1 MLNLR
6 NLRGGDCC
14 RSQNGCCRHRACRV
28 NRPAN
33 DGMGGDSGNMGNV
46 ENVKRVVFV
55 GNPNVGKS
63 SMFNALL
70 GARTRTMNAPGTTVS
85 ITCGQYHYEK
95 PKTAGNAQNWQFV
108 DTPGTYSLA
117 PMSPDEQVAVDALTG
132 MSGMPVPDL
141 AVVVLDATALS
152 RSLYLLSM
160 VVELGLPTV
169 VALTMNDLAVRN
181 GCGVDAERLSH
192 LLDGMPVVA
201 IDGRTGNGGKA
212 LADAI
217 AASFEGTPVPH
228 GLTALPT
235 ATADADMKTADGLSV
250 WAESRA
256 DARLDWTAGILR
268 GLDMHAVDHVT
279 LSDRIDR
286 VLLHPVIGVLV
297 FLAVLF
303 VVFQATTTLASPMQD
318 WIDVT
323 FRGWCTDGL
332 DLLLGLFGPSV
343 SGGWL
348 RSLLVDGLL
357 DGVVTV
363 LTFIPVMGIMF
374 LLLSILEDSGYMARA
389 AFVMDRAM
397 RALGL
402 DGRAFLPIIVGFGCN
417 LPALAATRTLSDS
430 RQRVLTGMLVPF
442 AACSARLSVFL
453 VLAHA
458 FFPKYAGLVVFLMYV
473 ASVMV
478 ILLVGVLLR
487 HTMFRGL
494 EPEPLMLALPAYQCP
509 RALQLARSVLL
520 RLWGFIRGASVII
533 ISMITALWLLQGIPV
548 TANAGGFA
556 HVDDVHDS
564 AYGVLADAVAP
575 VFAPAGFD
583 DWHASAALI
592 TGFVAKEVVVGS
604 MSQSYHADEPDD
616 AASQQAGEGTLG
628 QKLRA
633 SFDQSSHGHGK
644 AAAIAFLLF
653 TLAYTPCLATVAEM
667 RRQFGTK
674 VAARSVLLSLAVA
687 YVIAIIAFQTLRL
700 IW

>member
-1 MLNLR
+1 
-6 NLRGGDCC
+6 
-14 RSQNGCCRHRACRV
+14 
-28 NRPAN
+28 
-33 DGMGGDSGNMGNV
+33 MGGDSGNMGNV

-117 PMSPDEQVAVDALTG
+117 PMSPDEQVAVNALTG

-201 IDGRTGNGGKA
+201 IDGRTGDGGKA

-235 ATADADMKTADGLSV
+235 ATADADMKTADGLSA

-286 VLLHPVIGVLV
+286 VLLHPVIGILV

-616 AASQQAGEGTLG
+616 ATSQQAGEGTLG

-667 RRQFGTK
+667 RRQFGMK

>member
-201 IDGRTGNGGKA
+201 IDGRTGDGGKA

-357 DGVVTV
+357 DGTIPKEQERYYLKIISSEVHRLARLVRSMLNLAKIEAGELKPNLQYFSVLDPIVDTLVTFEPRLEEKQIEIRGLDV
-363 LTFIPVMGIMF
+363 DRVILYADNDLVHQVMYNLIENAIKFVDKGGYIEFHFEPEGNMTSISIRNSGEG
-374 LLLSILEDSGYMARA
+374 LSEDELPLV
-389 AFVMDRAM
+389 FDRFYKTDKS
-397 RALGL
+397 RGLDKTGVGLGL
-402 DGRAFLPIIVGFGCN
+402 NIVRSIIKLHGG
-417 LPALAATRTLSDS
+417 
-430 RQRVLTGMLVPF
+430 
-442 AACSARLSVFL
+442 
-453 VLAHA
+453 
-458 FFPKYAGLVVFLMYV
+458 KI
-473 ASVMV
+473 MV
-478 ILLVGVLLR
+478 
-487 HTMFRGL
+487 
-494 EPEPLMLALPAYQCP
+494 
-509 RALQLARSVLL
+509 RSVKNEY
-520 RLWGFIRGASVII
+520 
-533 ISMITALWLLQGIPV
+533 TE
-548 TANAGGFA
+548 
-556 HVDDVHDS
+556 
-564 AYGVLADAVAP
+564 
-575 VFAPAGFD
+575 
-583 DWHASAALI
+583 
-592 TGFVAKEVVVGS
+592 FV
-604 MSQSYHADEPDD
+604 
-616 AASQQAGEGTLG
+616 
-628 QKLRA
+628 
-633 SFDQSSHGHGK
+633 
-644 AAAIAFLLF
+644 F
-653 TLAYTPCLATVAEM
+653 TLPNKAE
-667 RRQFGTK
+667 GD
-674 VAARSVLLSLAVA
+674 
-687 YVIAIIAFQTLRL
+687 
-700 IW
+700 

>member
-1 MLNLR
+1 
-6 NLRGGDCC
+6 
-14 RSQNGCCRHRACRV
+14 
-28 NRPAN
+28 
-33 DGMGGDSGNMGNV
+33 MGGGSGNMGNV

-85 ITCGQYHYEK
+85 ITCGQYRYK
-95 PKTAGNAQNWQFV
+95 SSKTTKNPQNWQFV
-108 DTPGTYSLA
+108 DTPGTYSLS

-132 MSGMPVPDL
+132 ASGMPVPDL

-201 IDGRTGNGGKA
+201 IDGRTGDGGKA

-256 DARLDWTAGILR
+256 AGILR

-357 DGVVTV
+357 DGTIPKEQERYYLKIISSEVHRLARLVRSMLNLAKIEAGELKPNLQYFSVLEPIVDTLVTFEPRLEEKQIEIRGLDV
-363 LTFIPVMGIMF
+363 DRVTLYADNDLVHQVMYNLIENAIKFVDKGGYIEFHFEPEGNMTSISIRNSGEG
-374 LLLSILEDSGYMARA
+374 LSEDELPLV
-389 AFVMDRAM
+389 FDRFYKTDKS
-397 RALGL
+397 RGLDKTGVGLGL
-402 DGRAFLPIIVGFGCN
+402 NIVRSIIKLHGG
-417 LPALAATRTLSDS
+417 
-430 RQRVLTGMLVPF
+430 
-442 AACSARLSVFL
+442 
-453 VLAHA
+453 
-458 FFPKYAGLVVFLMYV
+458 KI
-473 ASVMV
+473 MV
-478 ILLVGVLLR
+478 
-487 HTMFRGL
+487 
-494 EPEPLMLALPAYQCP
+494 
-509 RALQLARSVLL
+509 RSVKNEY
-520 RLWGFIRGASVII
+520 
-533 ISMITALWLLQGIPV
+533 TE
-548 TANAGGFA
+548 
-556 HVDDVHDS
+556 
-564 AYGVLADAVAP
+564 
-575 VFAPAGFD
+575 
-583 DWHASAALI
+583 
-592 TGFVAKEVVVGS
+592 FV
-604 MSQSYHADEPDD
+604 
-616 AASQQAGEGTLG
+616 
-628 QKLRA
+628 
-633 SFDQSSHGHGK
+633 
-644 AAAIAFLLF
+644 F
-653 TLAYTPCLATVAEM
+653 TLPNKAE
-667 RRQFGTK
+667 GD
-674 VAARSVLLSLAVA
+674 
-687 YVIAIIAFQTLRL
+687 
-700 IW
+700 